1 MKSYRALALKEIKA
15 QKVTFTLILI
25 AIILSTMMTAVIGQS
40 AGVLSAMRQQQAIAL
55 GGNRYATFVQMKREQ
70 VTALQTDPRL
80 SFVGEYV
87 TLGTSELNSS
97 LSLGL
102 NEYQEDITAIYPMIS
117 KLKDGRLPE
126 APMEI
131 ALPEDVL
138 QYLGFAG
145 NLGDTVSLPLSKAL
159 RHGIEMSSYDFAAD
173 FSLVG
178 ILESNYLN
186 YTSGGVIGVIGK
198 GTAASLLPENYLYYN
213 ADIRTADKSTF
224 QETVNDLISAL
235 DIHELDTLY
244 NDPYLEALGI
254 RYDAG
259 GGDKSS
265 QGFPLMLT
273 AGIMVGV
280 LLLLAAGLVIYNI
293 LKIAVSQRIK
303 QYGTLRAIGGEKQ
316 QLYFLVTA
324 QILLLCVIGIP
335 VGLLL
340 GTLSAKGILT
350 AATSLVSPEIFLVQN
365 RDELNLL
372 IAESSSSKGIF
383 LMVSALITLVFAFV
397 AAIPAAQYA
406 AKVSPTVAMAGRT
419 IQIKRRH
426 RKTKK
431 IQHFEA
437 FYARL
442 NLRRSRGRTAI
453 TMLSL
458 VMSITVFVALQSFSS
473 LLDASSTIPDHL
485 GDYSVANEYG
495 GFSSSEL
502 TALEA
507 DENVSAVAAE
517 QFSLYDLDEQN
528 RPTGIETSIV
538 LGIGECF
545 QIVGLNDR
553 WIEDVFAER
562 LTPEQ
567 TELLKAGEG
576 CVIRNPI
583 PMQIGEEQIG
593 TTQIEEGASVIV
605 TGKEFPVL
613 LSLSGYD
620 TYFSVGNRGFRNGV
634 QVIVS
639 NRLYAQL
646 TGTEVY
652 AELRPI
658 LSSGADRSAFDGV
671 LNQLCQRVP
680 GSTVISYEQADRQEA
695 ESFEQVRLL
704 AWGLILFVA
713 LIGLLNIINTVYTNI
728 HTRIAEIGMQ
738 RAIGMSAESLLKV
751 FLWEGAYYGLFAA
764 IIGSIAGYVCTIF
777 AEAATT
783 GTIHLVAIP
792 IIPIVGATILS
803 VAACLLATCIPLRRI
818 SRMSIVD
825 SIETVE

>member
-70 VTALQTDPRL
+70 VATLQTDPRL

-265 QGFPLMLT
+265 QGFPLILT

-458 VMSITVFVALQSFSS
+458 VMSITVFVALQSFSF

-680 GSTVISYEQADRQEA
+680 GSTVISYEQANRQEA

-764 IIGSIAGYVCTIF
+764 ITGSIAGYVCTIF

-783 GTIHLVAIP
+783 GTIHLVALP

>member
-1 MKSYRALALKEIKA
+1 MKNYYALALKEIKA
-15 QKVTFTLILI
+15 QKTTFTLILI

-55 GGNRYATFVQMKREQ
+55 GGNRYATFLQMNQEQ
-70 VTALQTDPRL
+70 ITALQNDPRL

-87 TLGTSELNSS
+87 TLGTSELTSS

-102 NEYQEDITAIYPMIS
+102 NEYQEDVTAIYPTIS
-117 KLKDGRLPE
+117 RVKAGRLPE

-138 QYLGFAG
+138 QYLGLAG

-186 YTSGGVIGVIGK
+186 YIAGGVIGVIGK
-198 GTAASLLPENYLYYN
+198 GTSASLLPENYLYYN
-213 ADIRTADKSTF
+213 VDIRTADKSTF

-235 DIHELDTLY
+235 GIHELDTLY
-244 NDPYLEALGI
+244 NDPYLDALGI

-259 GGDKSS
+259 GADQSS

-293 LKIAVSQRIK
+293 LKIAVAQRIK

-324 QILLLCVIGIP
+324 QILLLCIIGIP

-372 IAESSSSKGIF
+372 IAENSSSKGIF

-406 AKVSPTVAMAGRT
+406 AKVSPAVAMAGRT
-419 IQIKRRH
+419 VQIKRRH

-431 IQHFEA
+431 IRHFEA

-458 VMSITVFVALQSFSS
+458 VMSITVFVALQSLSS
-473 LLDASSTIPDHL
+473 LLDASSAMPDHL

-502 TALEA
+502 AALEA
-507 DENVSAVAAE
+507 NENVSAVAAE

-528 RPTGIETSIV
+528 RPIGIETSIT

-545 QIVGLNDR
+545 QVVGLNDY

-567 TELLKAGEG
+567 TEQLKAGEG

-593 TTQIEEGASVIV
+593 TTQIEEGASVVV

-620 TYFSVGNRGFRNGV
+620 TYFSVGNIGFRNGV

-639 NRLYAQL
+639 NHLYAQL
-646 TGTEVY
+646 TGTEAY

-658 LSSGADRSAFDGV
+658 LLPDADRRAFDGV
-671 LNQLCQRVP
+671 LGNL
-680 GSTVISYEQADRQEA
+680 
-695 ESFEQVRLL
+695 
-704 AWGLILFVA
+704 
-713 LIGLLNIINTVYTNI
+713 
-728 HTRIAEIGMQ
+728 
-738 RAIGMSAESLLKV
+738 
-751 FLWEGAYYGLFAA
+751 
-764 IIGSIAGYVCTIF
+764 
-777 AEAATT
+777 
-783 GTIHLVAIP
+783 
-792 IIPIVGATILS
+792 
-803 VAACLLATCIPLRRI
+803 
-818 SRMSIVD
+818 
-825 SIETVE
+825 